1 VAPLLADLVEHPSSQ
16 KMLENY
22 GKQRWNKSRLAGR
35 FKEGIEWGAHNK
47 VPLYCGEFGVFPP
60 YAKPEHRANWFRDFG
75 EVLAENQI
83 GWAVWG
89 WDEGFGLNR
98 QYVEGKPEI
107 DKTVAAALGLK
118 AA

>member
-1 VAPLLADLVEHPSSQ
+1 ME
-16 KMLENY
+16 KY
-22 GKQRWNKSRLAGR
+22 GQEQWNKARLARR
-35 FKEGIEWGAHNK
+35 FQEGIAWGEKHQ

-75 EVLAENQI
+75 EVLAENNI

-98 QYVEGKPEI
+98 RKVDGHMVVDPVVVQ
-107 DKTVAAALGLK
+107 ALGLK
-118 AA
+118 SV